1 MNRNDLRRVDLNLL
15 IVFETLMHERSV
27 TRAAE
32 KLFLGQPAISAAL
45 SRLRTLFDDP
55 LFVRT
60 GRSMEPTARAQ
71 EIFAHLSPA
80 LDSISTA
87 MSRASEFDPATS
99 TAVFRIG
106 LSDDVEFGLLPP
118 LLRRLRAEAPGIVL
132 VVRRANYLL
141 MPNLLASGEISVGV
155 SYTDELPANAKRKT
169 VRRSKP
175 KILRADSAPGQLT
188 LDDYCARPH
197 ALVSFA
203 GDLSGFVDEEL
214 EKFGRKRKVVLA
226 VPQFN
231 GLGTLL
237 AGTDIIATV
246 PDYAAQEAKAAVAAT
261 QAQLDAARLNLSFT
275 RITAPID
282 GRVSRA
288 EVTAGNLVNSG
299 ETLLTTLVS
308 TDKVYAYFDADE
320 RVFLKYVELAR
331 QAGRDTRSESP
342 VYLGLSSEDG
352 NPHLGRLDF
361 LDNQVNPRTG
371 TIRGRAVFDNAKG
384 EFTPGLYVR
393 LKLVGS
399 KTYAATLIKDEAVGT
414 DLGKKFVLV
423 LDGDNKTVY
432 RTVEMGP
439 KLEGLRIVRSGLS
452 KGDRIVV
459 NGLQRVRPGM
469 QVDPQKVEMASADT
483 LATLAR
489 LRQSVGD
496 SEPPKVAASKD
507 NATRNEPRG

>member
-1 MNRNDLRRVDLNLL
+1 MEQSSHFSWRYPLALAAVLVLSACGKAPETTQGMAAPKVSVAEVIEQPLNEWDEFTGRLEAPESVELRPRVSGYIDRVAFHEGALVKKGDLLFQIDPRP
-15 IVFETLMHERSV
+15 FEAEVKRLEAQLQQARAAQARSV
-27 TRAAE
+27 NEAQRGERLRASN
-32 KLFLGQPAISAAL
+32 AISAELADA
-45 SRLRTLFDDP
+45 RT
-55 LFVRT
+55 T
-60 GRSMEPTARAQ
+60 
-71 EIFAHLSPA
+71 
-80 LDSISTA
+80 
-87 MSRASEFDPATS
+87 
-99 TAVFRIG
+99 
-106 LSDDVEFGLLPP
+106 
-118 LLRRLRAEAPGIVL
+118 
-132 VVRRANYLL
+132 
-141 MPNLLASGEISVGV
+141 
-155 SYTDELPANAKRKT
+155 
-169 VRRSKP
+169 
-175 KILRADSAPGQLT
+175 
-188 LDDYCARPH
+188 
-197 ALVSFA
+197 
-203 GDLSGFVDEEL
+203 
-214 EKFGRKRKVVLA
+214 
-226 VPQFN
+226 
-231 GLGTLL
+231 
-237 AGTDIIATV
+237 
-246 PDYAAQEAKAAVAAT
+246 AAQEAKAAVAAT

-282 GRVSRA
+282 
-288 EVTAGNLVNSG
+288 
-299 ETLLTTLVS
+299 
-308 TDKVYAYFDADE
+308 
-320 RVFLKYVELAR
+320 
-331 QAGRDTRSESP
+331 
-342 VYLGLSSEDG
+342 
-352 NPHLGRLDF
+352 
-361 LDNQVNPRTG
+361 
-371 TIRGRAVFDNAKG
+371 GRAVFDNAKG